1 MIEVEVKKLWKGHLI
16 SLRDYTVNHGIK
28 KGGITVICNNEKMF
42 LSPEMLKTG
51 SEQTKQVKSKY
62 KPGQTY
68 NLVDFRWKPDDE
80 TQEELPF

>member
-1 MIEVEVKKLWKGHLI
+1 MIEFEVKKLWKGHLI